1 MRHHLVAAWTEM
13 TGAAIIAGTVLV
25 IDVLRQRPFAGWA
38 DAVLSLSVSA
48 MIGAC
53 LVVPAGVRLRRALA
67 GLADPRPAPPTA
79 WGTAGVFIVA
89 MAVLLA
95 LAQALIRR

>member
-1 MRHHLVAAWTEM
+1 MRHRLVAAWIEM
-13 TGAAIIAGTVLV
+13 TGATIIAVTVLV
-25 IDVLRQRPFAGWA
+25 IDILRQRPFAGWA

-79 WGTAGVFIVA
+79 WATAGVFIVA
-89 MAVLLA
+89 MAVLFA
-95 LAQALIRR
+95 LASALIRR